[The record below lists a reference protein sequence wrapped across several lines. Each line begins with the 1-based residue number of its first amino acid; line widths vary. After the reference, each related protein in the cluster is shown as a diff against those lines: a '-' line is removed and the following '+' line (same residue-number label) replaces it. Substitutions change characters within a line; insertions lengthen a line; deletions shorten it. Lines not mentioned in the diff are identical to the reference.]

1 VTSTSTESRPYRTVL
16 VWLVLA
22 TFTVIL
28 NETIMMNALP
38 RLMEAFSVDE
48 RSVQWLSTAFMLTM
62 AVVIPTTGWFLQKV
76 STRQAYTLAMVVFC
90 IGTLLAAIAPT
101 FPVLVGARVV
111 QAVGTAIMMPLLM
124 TTLMVLVPADERG
137 SVMGSVTLAMSV
149 APALGPTVSGVV
161 LEFMSWRWIFW
172 VVLPVAVAMLVFG
185 RRSLPRQAPV
195 GAGSLDV
202 LSVMLAALGF
212 GALVYGLSQLGGEGP
227 HPVSPLVA
235 TAVGVV
241 GVAIFALRQIQ
252 LQKGSGPLLD
262 LRVLR
267 SGRYTLC
274 LAVMC
279 AAFMGMLGVMI
290 LLPIYLQNV
299 RDVSV
304 LRTGLLMMPGGLAM
318 GLLGPLVGK
327 LFDRYGARVLVL
339 PGCMVILLVLLG
351 FTQITV
357 TTPIWWI
364 LTLHIGLM
372 VALAFAFTPVFTV
385 GLSALPGNLY
395 SHGSSMLGT
404 GQQLAAAAGAAVVV
418 NVMASRATSLAK
430 GGENVLAATAGGMRY
445 AFWLDAAICVVMV
458 VLAAFLPGRSSAGR
472 PGHGHVPEAES
483 EPELQAV

>member
-1 VTSTSTESRPYRTVL
+1 MTSTSTESRPYRTVL

-38 RLMEAFSVDE
+38 RLMEAFSVNE

-76 STRQAYTLAMVVFC
+76 STRQAYTLAMAVFC
-90 IGTLLAAIAPT
+90 VGTLLAALAPT

-111 QAVGTAIMMPLLM
+111 QALGTAIMMPLLM
-124 TTLMVLVPADERG
+124 TTLMVLVPPHQRG

-172 VVLPVAVAMLVFG
+172 VVLPVAVAMLVLG

-195 GAGSLDV
+195 GAGSLDI

-227 HPVSPLVA
+227 HPVSPVVA
-235 TAVGVV
+235 TVVGVV
-241 GVAIFALRQIQ
+241 GVAVFALRQIQ

-299 RDVSV
+299 REVSV
-304 LRTGLLMMPGGLAM
+304 LQTGLLMMPGGLAM

-327 LFDRYGARVLVL
+327 LFDRHGARVLVL
-339 PGCMVILLVLLG
+339 PGCAVILLVLLG

-357 TTPIWWI
+357 TTPVWWI
-364 LTLHIGLM
+364 LALHVGLM

-385 GLSALPGNLY
+385 GLSALPGHLY

-430 GGENVLAATAGGMRY
+430 GGENVLAATAGGMRF

-458 VLAAFLPGRSSAGR
+458 ALAAFLPGRSSAGR
-472 PGHGHVPEAES
+472 PGHGHVPEP
-483 EPELQAV
+483 EPELQIA

>member
-1 VTSTSTESRPYRTVL
+1 VL

>member
-1 VTSTSTESRPYRTVL
+1 
-16 VWLVLA
+16 
-22 TFTVIL
+22 
-28 NETIMMNALP
+28 
-38 RLMEAFSVDE
+38 
-48 RSVQWLSTAFMLTM
+48 MLTM

-458 VLAAFLPGRSSAGR
+458 LLAAFLPGRSSAGR

>member
-1 VTSTSTESRPYRTVL
+1 MTATSAEARPYRTVL

-38 RLMEAFSVDE
+38 RLMEAFSVNE

-90 IGTLLAAIAPT
+90 IGTLLAALAPT

-124 TTLMVLVPADERG
+124 TTLMVLVPANERG

-172 VVLPVAVAMLVFG
+172 VVLPVAIAMLVLG
-185 RRSLPRQAPV
+185 RRSLPRSAPT

-227 HPVSPLVA
+227 HPVSPAVA

-304 LRTGLLMMPGGLAM
+304 LQTGLLMMPGGLAM

-327 LFDRYGARVLVL
+327 LFDRHGARVLVL
-339 PGCMVILLVLLG
+339 PGCTVILLVLLG

-357 TTPIWWI
+357 TTPVWWI
-364 LTLHIGLM
+364 LALHIALM

-385 GLSALPGNLY
+385 GLSALPGHLY

-430 GGENVLAATAGGMRY
+430 GGENVLAATAGGMRF

-458 VLAAFLPGRSSAGR
+458 VLAAFLPGKESAGR
-472 PGHGHVPEAES
+472 PGHGHVPEP
-483 EPELQAV
+483 EPEMQTA